1 MKILSTNAN
10 RSALIRRQRDF
21 SAPTPLSIKCHY
33 GYTHKTKM
41 NDLFKYFTVRGW
53 LVVIGVLIL
62 FVGLI
67 ALI

>member
-10 RSALIRRQRDF
+10 RSALIRNVKRF

-53 LVVIGVLIL
+53 LVVIGVIIL
-62 FVGLI
+62 VIGLI